1 MSQGFSGRA
10 CEFGCYGSQFK
21 LIQKHIRLRYS
32 MFNGEAK
39 KLFLDFVVFGRRYL
53 TAESN
58 KAFDTKGR
66 TA

>member
-1 MSQGFSGRA
+1 MEEHVNLA
-10 CEFGCYGSQFK
+10 VMVPQFK
-21 LIQKHIRLRYS
+21 LIQKHIRFTLFHVQRE
-32 MFNGEAK
+32 GK